1 MKAAL
6 IFSFLCLCATG
17 LHAQALVLKDGSR
30 IPGGQFTIANG
41 KIQQTKTLSNGQTAQ
56 VQVPVQNIDRLEW
69 PEVSQI
75 LEAQTLMSEG
85 KSKEA
90 IDTLQKAKDF
100 FKPLKTVKGSPYN
113 DVAFALVEV
122 MDQAGDF
129 DGLLRALPEVETMPW
144 EGSKKYKLEIVK
156 LNMDRRTSTDL
167 DAILARAESLLRD
180 TDDSAV
186 AARLWITIAEIH
198 TRKERWE
205 QAFEAY
211 LHVPVFYGSQGALVP
226 QAELSAAR
234 TLVKMELFKDAV
246 GFYQRIQEQYAG
258 SEIAETAKK
267 EMLPINGLPNKVDK
281 IPGSK
286 AKEEDKEK
294 EKESPKTAANP
305 DSK

>member
-6 IFSFLCLCATG
+6 IFSFLCLFNAG
-17 LHAQALVLKDGSR
+17 LNAQALVLKDGSR

-41 KIQQTKTLSNGQTAQ
+41 KIQQTKTLSNGQSAQ
-56 VQVPVQNIDRLEW
+56 VMVPVENIDRLEW

-75 LEAQTLMSEG
+75 LEAQNLLSEG

-90 IDTLQKAKDF
+90 VETLQKSKDF
-100 FKPLKTVKGSPYN
+100 FKPLKSIKGSPYN
-113 DVAFALVEV
+113 DVVFALVEV

-129 DGLLRALPEVETMPW
+129 DGLLRALPEVEAMKWDGTK
-144 EGSKKYKLEIVK
+144 EFKLRIVK

-167 DAILARAESLLRD
+167 EAILGRAEGLLRD
-180 TDDSAV
+180 TDDSAI
-186 AARLWITIAEIH
+186 AARLWMTIAEIH

-205 QAFEAY
+205 DAFDAY
-211 LHVPVFYGSQGALVP
+211 LHVPVFYGSQGGMVP
-226 QAELSAAR
+226 QAELAAAR

-258 SEIAETAKK
+258 SEISETAKK
-267 EMLPINGLPNKVDK
+267 EMLPINGLPNKADRV
-281 IPGSK
+281 PGSK
-286 AKEEDKEK
+286 NKDK
-294 EKESPKTAANP
+294 EKESPKTASNQ

>member
-6 IFSFLCLCATG
+6 TFFFLCFCATG
-17 LHAQALVLKDGSR
+17 LHAQALVLKDGTR

-41 KIQQTKTLSNGQTAQ
+41 KIQQNKTLSNGQTAQ
-56 VQVPVQNIDRLEW
+56 VQVAVENIDRLEW
-69 PEVSQI
+69 PEVNQI

-90 IDTLQKAKDF
+90 IETLQKAKDF
-100 FKPLKTVKGSPYN
+100 FKPFKTVKGNPYN

-122 MDQAGDF
+122 LDQAGDF
-129 DGLLRALPEVETMPW
+129 DSLLRVLPEVEAMKW
-144 EGSKKYKLEIVK
+144 EGSKDFKLQIVK
-156 LNMDRRTSTDL
+156 LNMDRRTSSDQ
-167 DAILARAESLLRD
+167 DAILSRAQTLLRD
-180 TDDSAV
+180 TDDSSV
-186 AARLWITIAEIH
+186 AARLWMTIAEIH
-198 TRKERWE
+198 TRMERWE
-205 QAFEAY
+205 EAFEAY
-211 LHVPVFYGSQGALVP
+211 LHIPVFYGSQGTLVP
-226 QAELSAAR
+226 QAELAAAR

-267 EMLPINGLPNKVDK
+267 EMMPINGVPNKVDK

-286 AKEEDKEK
+286 TKAKDKE
-294 EKESPKTAANP
+294 ESPKTAANP

>member
-1 MKAAL
+1 MKAAFISL
-6 IFSFLCLCATG
+6 FLCLCATG
-17 LHAQALVLKDGSR
+17 LHAQALVLKDGTR

-56 VQVPVQNIDRLEW
+56 VQVAVENIDKLEW
-69 PEVSQI
+69 PEVNQI

-90 IDTLQKAKDF
+90 IETLQKAKDF
-100 FKPLKTVKGSPYN
+100 FKPFKNIKGNPYN

-122 MDQAGDF
+122 MDQSGDF
-129 DGLLRALPEVETMPW
+129 DGLLRALPEVEAMKW
-144 EGSKKYKLEIVK
+144 EGTKDFKLQIVK

-167 DAILARAESLLRD
+167 DSILTRAQSLLRD
-180 TDDSAV
+180 TDDSSV
-186 AARLWITIAEIH
+186 AARLWMTIAEIH

-205 QAFEAY
+205 EAFEAY

-226 QAELSAAR
+226 QAELAAAR

-246 GFYQRIQEQYAG
+246 GFYQRIQELYAG

-267 EMLPINGLPNKVDK
+267 EMGPIGSLPNKADK

-286 AKEEDKEK
+286 AKDKEK
-294 EKESPKTAANP
+294 EK
-305 DSK
+305 

>member
-30 IPGGQFTIANG
+30 IPGGQFTIENG
-41 KIQQTKTLSNGQTAQ
+41 KIQQTKTLSNGQKAQ
-56 VQVPVQNIDRLEW
+56 VMVAVESIDRLEW
-69 PEVSQI
+69 PEVNQI

-85 KSKEA
+85 KAKEA
-90 IDTLQKAKDF
+90 VDILQKAKDY
-100 FKPLKTVKGSPYN
+100 FKPFKSVKGSPYN
-113 DVAFALVEV
+113 DVSFALVEV

-129 DGLLRALPEVETMPW
+129 DSLLRVLPEVEAMKWDGT
-144 EGSKKYKLEIVK
+144 KAFKLQIVK
-156 LNMDRRTSTDL
+156 LNMDRRTSSDVDT
-167 DAILARAESLLRD
+167 ILARAQQLLRD
-180 TDDSAV
+180 SDDSSI

-205 QAFEAY
+205 EAFEAY

-267 EMLPINGLPNKVDK
+267 EMMPINGLPNKADK
-281 IPGSK
+281 VPGSK
-286 AKEEDKEK
+286 AKDKGK
-294 EKESPKTAANP
+294 EESPKTAANP

>member
-6 IFSFLCLCATG
+6 ILSFLLLLNAG
-17 LHAQALVLKDGSR
+17 LNAQALVLKDGSR
-30 IPGGQFTIANG
+30 IPGGQFSIANG

-56 VQVPVQNIDRLEW
+56 VMVPVENIDRLEW

-75 LEAQTLMSEG
+75 LEAQTLLSEG
-85 KSKEA
+85 KAKDA
-90 IDTLQKAKDF
+90 VDTLQKAKDF
-100 FKPLKTVKGSPYN
+100 FKPFKSVKGSPYN
-113 DVAFALVEV
+113 EVAFALVETL
-122 MDQAGDF
+122 DQAGDF
-129 DGLLRALPEVETMPW
+129 DGLLRALPEVEAMRW
-144 EGSKKYKLEIVK
+144 EGTKEFKLRIVK

-180 TDDSAV
+180 TDDSGI
-186 AARLWITIAEIH
+186 AARLWMTIAEIH

-205 QAFEAY
+205 EAFEAY
-211 LHVPVFYGSQGALVP
+211 LHVPVFYGSQGGMVP
-226 QAELSAAR
+226 QAEMAAAR

-267 EMLPINGLPNKVDK
+267 EMLPINGLPNKADRV
-281 IPGSK
+281 PGSK
-286 AKEEDKEK
+286 NKDKD
-294 EKESPKTAANP
+294 KESPKTASTP